1 MDATDIQPQPQA
13 APAAPQAPDPS
24 QPPTDTPQEQ
34 AAGLPEPLLKLH
46 PIQAMIAG
54 TPPAVSMP
62 IKEFSKLP
70 EAKEIVENADALK
83 EAGFG
88 FYKSINGTQG
98 VVFNSLHIHPQDIQA
113 ADKAGKLEQ
122 IAPPWN
128 HVAHV
133 ISKAGALHPALARTG
148 VPQGLATPTP
158 PAPPQ
163 AGSGQLPQPEPASAA
178 KKQATARLLALQPGA
193 PTSGP
198 APGQGRLLNSILRPV
213 V

>member
-1 MDATDIQPQPQA
+1 MDVQPPEIQPNQPAQA
-13 APAAPQAPDPS
+13 GAPDPN
-24 QPPTDTPQEQ
+24 QPPTGTPQEQ
-34 AAGLPEPLLKLH
+34 AQGLPPALLKLH

-70 EAKEIVENADALK
+70 EAKEIVENSDALK
-83 EAGFG
+83 EAGFN

-98 VVFNSLHIHPQDIQA
+98 VVYNSLHIHPQDIQN

-128 HVAHV
+128 HVTHV
-133 ISKAGALHPALARTG
+133 ISKAGLGHPALARSA

-158 PAPPQ
+158 VAPPQ
-163 AGSGQLPQPEPASAA
+163 AASGQMVKPEPASAA

-198 APGQGRLLNSILRPV
+198 APGGGRLLNSILRPV